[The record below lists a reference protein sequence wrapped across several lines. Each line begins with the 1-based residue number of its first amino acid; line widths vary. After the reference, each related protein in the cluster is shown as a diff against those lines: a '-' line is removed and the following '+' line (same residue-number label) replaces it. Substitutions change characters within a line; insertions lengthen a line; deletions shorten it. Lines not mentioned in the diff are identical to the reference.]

1 MFDGNI
7 AGSIAGILFYLVFQ
21 LAGIFLVLRILAK
34 ENFSIVF
41 RFLIGSV
48 AGTLAFQWFPVIF
61 AFSFG
66 FTLKSHI
73 LGLVLLF
80 SICIITWVKTEK
92 TGLFKS
98 NPYYNIY
105 EWLRFFKENP
115 CIILMAVIFIYF
127 VYCLSTHTIPVNSDG
142 SIHTGQA
149 TYGDMNM
156 HLGFITSIANQKS
169 FPPDYSIFPGTKLA
183 YPFLCDSISSSLYIS
198 GASLR
203 TAYIFPMLV
212 AVCQVMG
219 GFYCFIKYWFKSAVT
234 AFIAWI
240 MFFLNGGLG
249 FIYFMDKDSI
259 ARNFTDFYYTPTSLG
274 DKNFR
279 WAQIIANMLLPQR
292 ATLFGFAVLFPLLA
306 LFLYGM
312 RKKSRL
318 CFIISGIFAG
328 ALPMIH
334 THSFLGF
341 GLACT
346 MWLFFNCKELCGKIQ
361 KHNLAW
367 IPFLAVIAFFT
378 ILQKI
383 NEKDDIISSNGLLI
397 MGAGIFVLAIY
408 IFIYIIRVVQEKQWK
423 MVLSTWGVFLAIV
436 IILALPQLIIWTFG
450 QAGTEGFIRGHFNWS
465 NTDDGY
471 IWFYIKNIGIVSILF
486 IAGIL
491 FTRRKNLWIASPVLL
506 IWFISELVVFQPNEY
521 DNNKLL
527 FIGYIFICGIAAD
540 FVTMMFS
547 KNWLFVLKVTAGAA
561 MVFTGVISA
570 LLTLGREWVS
580 DYELYSVYNVEA
592 CQFIEKNT
600 EPDAVVLTA
609 TNHNNAV
616 PSLTGRNIVC
626 GASTFLYY
634 HGINYYGREADI
646 PVMYEDPVS
655 NYNLYKKYNV
665 DYIYISNAERNSYA
679 INEDGLLQIASCIY
693 SNEETSIYKLN
704 G

>member
-7 AGSIAGILFYLVFQ
+7 TGSIAGILFYLLFQ
-21 LAGIFLVLRILAK
+21 LSGIFLVFRILAR

-41 RFLIGSV
+41 RLLTGSV

-61 AFSFG
+61 AFPFG
-66 FTLKSHI
+66 FTLKAHI
-73 LGLVLLF
+73 LGLLLLLF
-80 SICIITWVKTEK
+80 ICIVTWAKTEK
-92 TGLFKS
+92 TNILKN
-98 NPYYNIY
+98 NPYYKIY
-105 EWLRFFKENP
+105 EWLRFLKENP
-115 CIILMAVIFIYF
+115 CIILMTVIFIYF
-127 VYCLSTHTIPVNSDG
+127 AYCLSTHTISVNSDG

-183 YPFLCDSISSSLYIS
+183 YPFLCDSVSSSLYIF

-203 TAYIFPMLV
+203 TAYIFPMLI

-219 GFYCFIKYWFKSAVT
+219 GFYCFIKYWFKSART

-249 FIYFMDKDSI
+249 FIYFMNKDSLV
-259 ARNFTDFYYTPTSLG
+259 RNFTDFYYTPTSLG

-279 WAQIIANMLLPQR
+279 WAQIIVNMLLPQR

-306 LFLYGM
+306 LFLYGI

-328 ALPMIH
+328 TLPMIH

-341 GLACT
+341 GLVCT
-346 MWLFFNCKELCGKIQ
+346 MWLLFSCKELCNKIQ
-361 KHNLAW
+361 KRNLIW
-367 IPFLAVIAFFT
+367 IPFLAIIVFFT

-383 NEKDDIISSNGLLI
+383 NEEKNIISNNGLLI
-397 MGAGIFVLAIY
+397 MGTGIFVLVIY
-408 IFIYIIRVVQEKQWK
+408 IFMYIIKVIQKEQWK
-423 MVLSTWGVFLAIV
+423 IILSTWGIFLAIV
-436 IILALPQLIIWTFG
+436 IVFALPQLIIWTFG

-465 NTDDGY
+465 NTEDGY
-471 IWFYIKNIGIVSILF
+471 IWFYIKNIGIVSVLF
-486 IAGIL
+486 ILGVL
-491 FTRRKNLWIASPVLL
+491 FARKKDLWTASPVLL
-506 IWFISELVVFQPNEY
+506 IWFVSELVVFQPNEY

-540 FVTMMFS
+540 FITKLFS
-547 KNWLFVLKVTAGAA
+547 KNWLFILKSVAGTT
-561 MVFTGVISA
+561 MVFTGIISA

-580 DYELYSVYNVEA
+580 DYELYPKYNVEA
-592 CQFIEKNT
+592 CRFIEKNT
-600 EPDAVVLTA
+600 EPDAVILTV

-616 PSLTGRNIVC
+616 SSLTGRNIVC

-634 HGINYYGREADI
+634 HGINYSGREADI
-646 PVMYEDPVS
+646 PAMYENPVS
-655 NYNLYKKYNV
+655 NYSLYKKYNV
-665 DYIYISNAERNSYA
+665 EYIYISNAERSNYT
-679 INEDGLLQIASCIY
+679 IDENRLLQIASCIY